1 MATIDVYGNLVKSEI
16 LISSGDKAID
26 EMAINILKESA
37 PFAPFNETMSNEYSV
52 LEIVRDWNFSINQMQ
67 IVAFDYGEKKIGVA
81 VGQTET
87 NTSSPLQII
96 FNNNDQVN
104 WNEISVL
111 LDEWKPELIIIG
123 KPLNMDG
130 TDSEIMK
137 KVEKFV
143 KHLKTIYDAQ
153 YEYIDERLT
162 TFEAKEIL
170 VENKSDIVDA
180 NAAKILIDNWFNKE
194 L

>member
-1 MATIDVYGNLVKSEI
+1 
-16 LISSGDKAID
+16 
-26 EMAINILKESA
+26 
-37 PFAPFNETMSNEYSV
+37 
-52 LEIVRDWNFSINQMQ
+52 MQ

-137 KVEKFV
+137 EVERFYQK
-143 KHLKTIYDAQ
+143 LKNIYDAKF
-153 YEYIDERLT
+153 EYVDERLT
-162 TFEAKEIL
+162 TFEARQIFNEKKIE
-170 VENKSDIVDA
+170 VDA
-180 NAAKILIDNWFNKE
+180 NAAKILIDNWFELNKE
-194 L
+194 